1 MSAAPT
7 PPSDDELPT
16 PRVQNRRWIPRLV
29 WVVPIAAAVIGISLL
44 IKNWENQGPQITIS
58 FLSGEG
64 VQVGKTLVKYR
75 DVTVGHV
82 SAVGL
87 SADHKTVLVSAD
99 LSKDAAS
106 LLKADTQFW
115 IVRPRIGVG
124 SVSGLSTLL
133 SGVYIGL
140 KTGTATLSESHFMG
154 LENPPALS
162 HGPHGRELQLHAA
175 RAGSLA
181 IGAPVYF
188 RQFQV
193 GRVIDENLLPDG
205 NTRVSVFVDAPY
217 DRFVKPETRFWNA
230 SGINLRLGADGLNV
244 QTESLAAVLA
254 GGLAFDDGP
263 NEAVPAAANMPGEE
277 FTLYK
282 NEAEAMAPPDGDP
295 HYIRMRFAQA
305 LRGLDVGAPI
315 EFVGVN
321 IGSVVA
327 VDLGYDFQNKSFP
340 VIVTAKVYP
349 RRMGQAYA
357 VLAAQGKTE
366 SDATLATFVGTM
378 VNRGLRAQPRS
389 ASLLTGK
396 LYIALDFLPASP
408 RTAFDASI
416 RPLELPT
423 VSGTFQELEA
433 GVARIVKKVNDLPL
447 EQIAADLHT
456 DLTDLHE
463 TLSELHTRTL
473 PNAEDTLSALH
484 RTLDSADRTLD
495 VESPLQRG
503 LSETLSESRSTLQAV
518 RELADYLDRH
528 PDALLRGR
536 RPQKMPQRPAA
547 TSSTEAKP

>member
-1 MSAAPT
+1 MSTTHT
-7 PPSDDELPT
+7 PPSEEELPT
-16 PRVQNRRWIPRLV
+16 PAVQSRRWIPRLV
-29 WVVPIAAAVIGISLL
+29 WVVPIVAAVIGISLL
-44 IKNWENQGPQITIS
+44 IKNWQNAGPQITIS

-75 DVTVGHV
+75 DVAVGHV
-82 SAVGL
+82 SAVDL
-87 SADHKTVLVSAD
+87 SADHQTVVVSAD
-99 LSKDAAS
+99 LSKEAAS
-106 LLKADTQFW
+106 LLKTDTQFW

-124 SVSGLSTLL
+124 SVSGLGTLL
-133 SGVYIGL
+133 SGVYIGI
-140 KTGTATLSESHFMG
+140 KTGAATVHERQFVG

-162 HGPHGRELQLHAA
+162 HGPRGRELRLHAA

-193 GRVIDENLLPDG
+193 GRVIDENLLGDG
-205 NTRVSVFVDAPY
+205 STRVTVFVEAPY
-217 DRFVKPETRFWNA
+217 DGFVKPVTRFWNA
-230 SGINLRLGADGLNV
+230 SGIDVKLGADGLNV
-244 QTESLAAVLA
+244 QTESLAAVIA
-254 GGLAFDDGP
+254 GGVAFDDGP
-263 NEAVPAAANMPGEE
+263 SEVLPTGVAMSDD

-282 NEAEAMAPPDGDP
+282 NETEAMAPPDGDP
-295 HYIRMRFAQA
+295 HYVRMRFSQA
-305 LRGLDVGAPI
+305 LRGLDVGAPV

-327 VDLGYDFQNKSFP
+327 VDLGYEHQDRSFP
-340 VIVTAKVYP
+340 VIVTAKLYP
-349 RRMGQAYA
+349 RRMGQAYEA
-357 VLAAQGKTE
+357 ITAQGKTE
-366 SDATLATFVGTM
+366 SVETLAAFVGTL

-396 LYIALDFLPASP
+396 LYIALDFLPGSS
-408 RTAFDASI
+408 RVAFDASI

-423 VSGTFQELEA
+423 ANGTFQELEA
-433 GVARIVKKVNDLPL
+433 GVGRLVKKVNDLPL

-463 TLSELHTRTL
+463 TLSEFHDRVL
-473 PNAEDTLSALH
+473 PSAVDTLSALH
-484 RTLDSADRTLD
+484 TTLNSADRTLD

-503 LSETLSESRSTLQAV
+503 LTDTLSESRTTLQAV

-536 RPQKMPQRPAA
+536 RPQKIP
-547 TSSTEAKP
+547 EKP

>member
-7 PPSDDELPT
+7 SPSEGELPT
-16 PRVQNRRWIPRLV
+16 PAVQNRRWMPRLV

-44 IKNWENQGPQITIS
+44 IRNWENEGPRITIS

-75 DVTVGHV
+75 DVTVGRV

-87 SADHKTVLVSAD
+87 SADHETVVVSAD
-99 LSKDAAS
+99 LSKDAAA
-106 LLKADTQFW
+106 LLKEDTQFW

-124 SVSGLSTLL
+124 SVSGLDTLL
-133 SGVYIGL
+133 SGVYIGM
-140 KTGTATLSESHFMG
+140 KKGTATRREREFAG

-162 HGPHGRELQLHAA
+162 HGPRGRELQLHAA
-175 RAGSLA
+175 RAGSLSV
-181 IGAPVYF
+181 GAPVYF

-205 NTRVSVFVDAPY
+205 STRVTVFVEAPY
-217 DRFVKPETRFWNA
+217 DGFVKPVTRFWNA
-230 SGINLRLGADGLNV
+230 SGIDVKLGADGLSV
-244 QTESLAAVLA
+244 QTESLAALLA

-263 NEAVPAAANMPGEE
+263 TEAVPAAAGSTGQ
-277 FTLYK
+277 FSLYK
-282 NEAEAMAPPDGDP
+282 NETEAMAAPDGEP
-295 HYIRMRFAQA
+295 QYVLMRFAQA
-305 LRGLDVGAPI
+305 LRGLEVGAPV

-321 IGSVVA
+321 IGSVIA
-327 VDLGYDFQNKSFP
+327 VNLGYEPRDRSFP
-340 VIVTAKVYP
+340 VVVTAKVYP
-349 RRMGQAYA
+349 RRMGDAYE
-357 VLAAQGKTE
+357 VLTAQGKTE
-366 SDATLATFVGTM
+366 NNETLAAFVGTL

-408 RTAFDASI
+408 RVAFDSSN

-423 VSGTFQELEA
+423 VNGTFQELEA
-433 GVARIVKKVNDLPL
+433 SVGRLVQKVNDLPL
-447 EQIAADLHT
+447 EKIAVDLHT

-463 TLSELHTRTL
+463 TLSELHGRVL
-473 PNAEDTLSALH
+473 PNAENTLSALH

-495 VESPLQRG
+495 GESPLQRG
-503 LSETLSESRSTLQAV
+503 LTDTLSESRSTLQAV

-536 RPQKMPQRPAA
+536 RPQKMPQRPAG
-547 TSSTEAKP
+547 SSTDAKP

>member
-7 PPSDDELPT
+7 PPAEEELPT
-16 PRVQNRRWIPRLV
+16 PVVQNRRWIPRLV
-29 WVVPIAAAVIGISLL
+29 WVVPIVAAAIGISLL
-44 IKNWENQGPQITIS
+44 IRNWENQGPRITIS
-58 FLSGEG
+58 FLGGEG

-87 SADHKTVLVSAD
+87 SADHQTVVVSAD
-99 LSKDAAS
+99 LSKEAAS

-124 SVSGLSTLL
+124 SVSGLETLL
-133 SGVYIGL
+133 SGVYIGM
-140 KTGTATLSESHFMG
+140 KTGAATRRESQFVG

-162 HGPHGRELQLHAA
+162 HGPRGRELQLHAA

-193 GRVIDENLLPDG
+193 GRVIDENLQPDG
-205 NTRVSVFVDAPY
+205 STRVTVFVEAPY
-217 DRFVKPETRFWNA
+217 DGFVTPVTRFWNA
-230 SGINLRLGADGLNV
+230 SGIDVKLGADGLSV

-254 GGLAFDDGP
+254 GGLAFDEGP
-263 NEAVPAAANMPGEE
+263 IEDMPTAAGMPGE

-282 NEAEAMAPPDGDP
+282 NETEAMARPDGDP
-295 HYIRMRFAQA
+295 HYVRMRFAQA
-305 LRGLDVGAPI
+305 LRGLEVGAPV

-327 VDLGYDFQNKSFP
+327 VDLGYERQDNSFP
-340 VIVTAKVYP
+340 VIVTAKLYP
-349 RRMGQAYA
+349 RRMGQAYEA
-357 VLAAQGKTE
+357 LAAQGKTGSVE
-366 SDATLATFVGTM
+366 TLAVFAGTL
-378 VNRGLRAQPRS
+378 VKRGLRAQPRS

-396 LYIALDFLPASP
+396 LYIALDFLPTSP
-408 RTAFDASI
+408 RVAFDASL

-423 VSGTFQELEA
+423 VNGTFQELEA
-433 GVARIVKKVNDLPL
+433 SVGQLVKKVNNLPL

-456 DLTDLHE
+456 DLKDLHE
-463 TLSELHTRTL
+463 TLSELHAQVL
-473 PNAEDTLSALH
+473 PSAVDTLSALH
-484 RTLDSADRTLD
+484 GTLDSVDRTLD
-495 VESPLQRG
+495 AESPLQRG
-503 LSETLSESRSTLQAV
+503 LTDTLSESRSTLQAV

-536 RPQKMPQRPAA
+536 RPQKIPQGPAA
-547 TSSTEAKP
+547 LSSDTKP

>member
-7 PPSDDELPT
+7 PPSEEELPT
-16 PRVQNRRWIPRLV
+16 PVIQNRRWIPRLV

-44 IKNWENQGPQITIS
+44 IRNWENAGPRITIS

-82 SAVGL
+82 SAVVL
-87 SADHKTVLVSAD
+87 SKDQQTVLVSAD

-106 LLKADTQFW
+106 LLTADAQFW

-124 SVSGLSTLL
+124 SVSGLGTLI
-133 SGVYIGL
+133 SGMYIGM
-140 KTGTATLSESHFMG
+140 KTGTAALRERQFVG

-162 HGPHGRELQLHAA
+162 HGPRGRELQLHAA
-175 RAGSLA
+175 RAGSLG

-193 GRVIDENLLPDG
+193 GRVIDENLLGDG
-205 NTRVSVFVDAPY
+205 STRVTVFVEAPY
-217 DRFVKPETRFWNA
+217 DAFVKPVTRFWNA
-230 SGINLRLGADGLNV
+230 SGVDVRIGADGLDV

-263 NEAVPAAANMPGEE
+263 TEVLPTAVGIPGD

-282 NEAEAMAPPDGDP
+282 NETEAMAPPDGDP
-295 HYIRMRFAQA
+295 HYVRMRFSQA
-305 LRGLDVGAPI
+305 LRGLDVGAPV

-340 VIVTAKVYP
+340 VIVTAKLYP
-349 RRMGQAYA
+349 RRMGQAYE
-357 VLAAQGKTE
+357 VMAAQGKTE
-366 SDATLATFVGTM
+366 SVETLAAFVGTL

-408 RTAFDASI
+408 RAAFDASI

-495 VESPLQRG
+495 VESPLQRS
-503 LSETLSESRSTLQAV
+503 LTETLSDSRSTLQAV

-547 TSSTEAKP
+547 SSSDAKP

>member
-1 MSAAPT
+1 MSAAST
-7 PPSDDELPT
+7 PPPEEELST
-16 PRVQNRRWIPRLV
+16 PALQSRSWIPRLV

-44 IKNWENQGPQITIS
+44 IRNWENEGPRITIS
-58 FLSGEG
+58 FLGGEG

-75 DVTVGHV
+75 DVTVGRV
-82 SAVGL
+82 SVVVL
-87 SADHKTVLVSAD
+87 SPDHKTVVVTAD
-99 LSKDAAS
+99 LSKDAES

-124 SVSGLSTLL
+124 SVSGLDTLL
-133 SGVYIGL
+133 SGVYIGM
-140 KTGTATLSESHFMG
+140 KTGAATLSERHFLG

-162 HGPHGRELQLHAA
+162 HGPRGRELQLHAA

-205 NTRVSVFVDAPY
+205 STRVTVFVEAPY
-217 DRFVKPETRFWNA
+217 DGFVKPVTRFWNA
-230 SGINLRLGADGLNV
+230 SGIDVKLGADGLNV

-263 NEAVPAAANMPGEE
+263 TEAVPAAAGIPDEL
-277 FTLYK
+277 TLYK
-282 NEAEAMAPPDGDP
+282 NETEAMAPPDGDP
-295 HYIRMRFAQA
+295 RYIRMRFAQA
-305 LRGLDVGAPI
+305 LRGLEVGAPI

-327 VDLGYDFQNKSFP
+327 VDLGYEPQDKSFP

-349 RRMGQAYA
+349 RRMGTAYE
-357 VLAAQGKTE
+357 VLVAQGKTE
-366 SDATLATFVGTM
+366 SDATLAAFVGTL

-423 VSGTFQELEA
+423 VNGTFQQLEA
-433 GVARIVKKVNDLPL
+433 GVGRLVKKVNDLPL

-456 DLTDLHE
+456 DLKDLHE
-463 TLSELHTRTL
+463 TLSELHARVL
-473 PNAEDTLSALH
+473 PNAVDTLSALH
-484 RTLDSADRTLD
+484 STLDSAERTLD
-495 VESPLQRG
+495 VESPLQRS
-503 LSETLSESRSTLQAV
+503 LTETLSESRSTLQAV

-536 RPQKMPQRPAA
+536 RPQKMPDRPAA
-547 TSSTEAKP
+547 SSSDAKP

>member
-7 PPSDDELPT
+7 PPPEEELPT
-16 PRVQNRRWIPRLV
+16 PAVQNRSWIPRLV

-44 IKNWENQGPQITIS
+44 IRNWENAGPRITIS

-75 DVTVGHV
+75 DVTVGRV
-82 SAVGL
+82 LAVVL
-87 SADHKTVLVSAD
+87 SPDHQTVVVTVD

-124 SVSGLSTLL
+124 SVSGLETLL
-133 SGVYIGL
+133 SGVYIGM
-140 KTGTATLSESHFMG
+140 KTGAATLRERQFVG
-154 LENPPALS
+154 LENPPAIS
-162 HGPHGRELQLHAA
+162 HGPRGREIQLHAA

-205 NTRVSVFVDAPY
+205 STRVTVFVEAPY
-217 DRFVKPETRFWNA
+217 DGFVKPVTRFWNA
-230 SGINLRLGADGLNV
+230 SGIDVRLGADGLNV

-263 NEAVPAAANMPGEE
+263 IEALFVADGVPGE

-282 NEAEAMAPPDGDP
+282 NETEAMAPPDGDP
-295 HYIRMRFAQA
+295 RYVRMRFAQS
-305 LRGLDVGAPI
+305 LRGLEIGAPV

-327 VDLGYDFQNKSFP
+327 VDLGYKRQDKSFP

-349 RRMGQAYA
+349 RRMGQAYEA
-357 VLAAQGKTE
+357 LAAQGKTE
-366 SDATLATFVGTM
+366 SEETLAAFVGTL

-389 ASLLTGK
+389 GSLLTGK

-408 RTAFDASI
+408 RAAFDASI

-423 VSGTFQELEA
+423 VNGSFQELEA
-433 GVARIVKKVNDLPL
+433 NIGRLVKKVNDLPL
-447 EQIAADLHT
+447 EQITADLHT
-456 DLTDLHE
+456 DLKDLHE
-463 TLSELHTRTL
+463 TLSELHTRVL

-495 VESPLQRG
+495 RESPLQRG
-503 LSETLSESRSTLQAV
+503 LTETLSESRSTLQAV

-536 RPQKMPQRPAA
+536 RPQKIPQGPAA
-547 TSSTEAKP
+547 LSSDAQP

>member
-1 MSAAPT
+1 VSGVPT
-7 PPSDDELPT
+7 PPSEEELPT
-16 PRVQNRRWIPRLV
+16 PAVQHRSWIPRLV
-29 WVVPIAAAVIGISLL
+29 WVVPIIAAVIGISLL
-44 IKNWENQGPQITIS
+44 IRNWQNEGPRITIS

-75 DVTVGHV
+75 DVAVGRV
-82 SAVGL
+82 SAVAL
-87 SADHKTVLVSAD
+87 SADHQTVVVSAD

-124 SVSGLSTLL
+124 SVSGLDTLL
-133 SGVYIGL
+133 SGVYIGM
-140 KTGTATLSESHFMG
+140 KTGTTTLRERHFVG
-154 LENPPALS
+154 LEDPPALS
-162 HGPHGRELQLHAA
+162 HGPRGRELQLHAP

-205 NTRVSVFVDAPY
+205 STRVTVFVDAPY
-217 DRFVKPETRFWNA
+217 DGFVKPVTRFWNA
-230 SGINLRLGADGLNV
+230 SGIDVKLGADGLTV

-263 NEAVPAAANMPGEE
+263 TEIVPVAAGILGD

-282 NEAEAMAPPDGDP
+282 NETEAMAPPDGDP
-295 HYIRMRFAQA
+295 HYVRMRFSQA
-305 LRGLDVGAPI
+305 LRGLEVGAPV

-327 VDLGYDFQNKSFP
+327 VDLGYEHRDRSFP
-340 VIVTAKVYP
+340 VIVTAKLYP

-357 VLAAQGKTE
+357 ALAAQGKTE
-366 SDATLATFVGTM
+366 SVETLAAFVGTL

-423 VSGTFQELEA
+423 VNGTFQQLEA
-433 GVARIVKKVNDLPL
+433 SVGQLVKKVNDLPL

-456 DLTDLHE
+456 DLNDLHE
-463 TLSELHTRTL
+463 TLGELHTRVL
-473 PNAEDTLSALH
+473 PNADDTLSALH
-484 RTLDSADRTLD
+484 GTLDSAERTLNVD
-495 VESPLQRG
+495 SPLQRG
-503 LSETLSESRSTLQAV
+503 LTETLSESRITLQAV

-536 RPQKMPQRPAA
+536 RPQKIPQKPAP
-547 TSSTEAKP
+547 SSSDAKP

>member
-7 PPSDDELPT
+7 PPSEEELPA
-16 PRVQNRRWIPRLV
+16 PAVRNRTWIPRLV
-29 WVVPIAAAVIGISLL
+29 WVVPIVAAVIGISLL
-44 IKNWENQGPQITIS
+44 VKNWENAGPQITIT

-64 VQVGKTLVKYR
+64 VQVGKTLIKYR

-87 SADHKTVLVSAD
+87 SADHQTVLVSAD

-115 IVRPRIGVG
+115 IVRPRVGVG
-124 SVSGLSTLL
+124 SVSGLGTLL
-133 SGVYIGL
+133 SGNYIGM
-140 KTGTATLSESHFMG
+140 KTGAATLTERHFIG

-162 HGPHGRELQLHAA
+162 HGPRGRELMLHAA
-175 RAGSLA
+175 RAGSLG

-193 GRVIDENLLPDG
+193 GRVIDENLLSDG
-205 NTRVSVFVDAPY
+205 STRVTVFVEAPY
-217 DRFVKPETRFWNA
+217 DGFVKPVTRFWNA
-230 SGINLRLGADGLNV
+230 SGIDVKLGADGLNV

-254 GGLAFDDGP
+254 GGVAFDDGP
-263 NEAVPAAANMPGEE
+263 TEVVAAAVGIPGD
-277 FTLYK
+277 FSLYK
-282 NEAEAMAPPDGDP
+282 NEIEAMAPPDGDP
-295 HYIRMRFAQA
+295 HYVRMRFAQA
-305 LRGLDVGAPI
+305 LRGLDVGAPV

-327 VDLGYDFQNKSFP
+327 VDLGYERQNRSFP
-340 VIVTAKVYP
+340 VIVTAKLYP
-349 RRMGQAYA
+349 RRMGQAYEA
-357 VLAAQGKTE
+357 LTAQGKTE
-366 SDATLATFVGTM
+366 SVETLATFVGTL
-378 VNRGLRAQPRS
+378 VDRGLRAQPRS

-423 VSGTFQELEA
+423 ANGTFQELEA
-433 GVARIVKKVNDLPL
+433 GVGRLVKKVNDLPL

-463 TLSELHTRTL
+463 TLSELHGRVL
-473 PNAEDTLSALH
+473 PSAVDTLSALH
-484 RTLDSADRTLD
+484 TTLNSAERTLD

-503 LSETLSESRSTLQAV
+503 LTETLSESRTTLQAV
-518 RELADYLDRH
+518 RELADYLNRH

-536 RPQKMPQRPAA
+536 RPQKMPRTPVAP
-547 TSSTEAKP
+547 SSEVKP

>member
-1 MSAAPT
+1 MSTAPT
-7 PPSDDELPT
+7 PSSEEELPT
-16 PRVQNRRWIPRLV
+16 PAIRNRRWIPRLV

-44 IKNWENQGPQITIS
+44 IRNWQNAGPHITIS

-75 DVTVGHV
+75 DVTVGRV
-82 SAVGL
+82 SDIVL
-87 SADHKTVLVSAD
+87 SSDHETVLVSAD
-99 LSKDAAS
+99 LSKDTAS

-124 SVSGLSTLL
+124 SVSGLNTLL

-140 KTGTATLSESHFMG
+140 KTGTATRRERQFAG

-162 HGPHGRELQLHAA
+162 HGPRGRELQLHAA

-205 NTRVSVFVDAPY
+205 STRVTVFVEAPY
-217 DRFVKPETRFWNA
+217 DGFVKAVTRFWNA
-230 SGINLRLGADGLNV
+230 SGINVKLGADGLNV
-244 QTESLAAVLA
+244 ETESLAAVLA

-263 NEAVPAAANMPGEE
+263 TEAVPAAAGIPGEYI
-277 FTLYK
+277 LYK
-282 NEAEAMAPPDGDP
+282 NETEAMAPPDGDP
-295 HYIRMRFAQA
+295 HFIRMRFAQA
-305 LRGLDVGAPI
+305 LRGLEVGAPV

-327 VDLGYDFQNKSFP
+327 VDLGYEDQDRSFP
-340 VIVTAKVYP
+340 VIVTAKLYP
-349 RRMGQAYA
+349 RRMGQAYE
-357 VLAAQGKTE
+357 VLAAQGKTG
-366 SDATLATFVGTM
+366 SDETIAAFVGTL

-408 RTAFDASI
+408 RAAFDATI

-423 VSGTFQELEA
+423 VNGTFQELEA
-433 GVARIVKKVNDLPL
+433 GVGRLVKKVNDLPL
-447 EQIAADLHT
+447 EKIARDLHV
-456 DLTDLHE
+456 DLNDLHE
-463 TLSELHTRTL
+463 TLSELHDRVL
-473 PNAEDTLSALH
+473 PNAVDTLSALH

-495 VESPLQRG
+495 GESPLQRG
-503 LSETLSESRSTLQAV
+503 LTESLSEARSTLQAV
-518 RELADYLDRH
+518 HELADYLDRH

-547 TSSTEAKP
+547 STSEAKP

>member
-1 MSAAPT
+1 
-7 PPSDDELPT
+7 
-16 PRVQNRRWIPRLV
+16 LV
-29 WVVPIAAAVIGISLL
+29 WVVPLAAAVIGISLL
-44 IKNWENQGPQITIS
+44 IRNWENAGPRITITL
-58 FLSGEG
+58 LSGEG
-64 VQVGKTLVKYR
+64 VQVGKTLIKYR

-87 SADHKTVLVSAD
+87 SADHQTVVVSAD

-124 SVSGLSTLL
+124 SVSGLDTLL
-133 SGVYIGL
+133 SGVYIGM
-140 KTGTATLSESHFMG
+140 KTGAAALSERHFVG

-162 HGPHGRELQLHAA
+162 HGPRGRELELHAA
-175 RAGSLA
+175 RAGSLG

-205 NTRVSVFVDAPY
+205 STRVTVFVEAPY
-217 DRFVKPETRFWNA
+217 DGFVRPVTRFWNA
-230 SGINLRLGADGLNV
+230 SGINVKLGADGLNV

-254 GGLAFDDGP
+254 GGIAFDDGP
-263 NEAVPAAANMPGEE
+263 IEALFAAGGTPGEI
-277 FTLYK
+277 TLYK
-282 NEAEAMAPPDGDP
+282 NETEAMAPPDGDP

-305 LRGLDVGAPI
+305 LRGLEAGAPV

-327 VDLGYDFQNKSFP
+327 VDLGYEHQDKSFP

-349 RRMGQAYA
+349 RRMGQAYEA
-357 VLAAQGKTE
+357 LTAQGKTE
-366 SDATLATFVGTM
+366 SEETLAAFVGTL
-378 VNRGLRAQPRS
+378 VKRGLRAQPRS
-389 ASLLTGK
+389 GSLLTEK

-408 RTAFDASI
+408 RAAFDASI

-423 VSGTFQELEA
+423 VNGSFQELEA
-433 GVARIVKKVNDLPL
+433 NISRLVTKVNDLPL

-456 DLTDLHE
+456 DLKDLHE
-463 TLSELHTRTL
+463 TLSELHTRVL

-484 RTLDSADRTLD
+484 RTLDSADQTLN
-495 VESPLQRG
+495 VQSPLQRG
-503 LSETLSESRSTLQAV
+503 LTDTLSESRSTLQAV

-536 RPQKMPQRPAA
+536 RPQKMPESPAA
-547 TSSTEAKP
+547 PSSEAKP

>member
-1 MSAAPT
+1 MSAASV
-7 PPSDDELPT
+7 PPSEEELPT
-16 PRVQNRRWIPRLV
+16 PVIQNRRWIPRLV

-44 IKNWENQGPQITIS
+44 IKNWENHGPQITIS

-75 DVTVGHV
+75 DVTVGRV
-82 SAVGL
+82 STVML
-87 SADHKTVLVSAD
+87 SADHKTVEVTAD

-106 LLKADTQFW
+106 LLTEDTQFW

-124 SVSGLSTLL
+124 SVSGLDTLL
-133 SGVYIGL
+133 SGVYIDM
-140 KTGTATLSESHFMG
+140 KTGVATRLEHRFVG

-162 HGPHGRELQLHAA
+162 HGPRGRELQLHAA

-205 NTRVSVFVDAPY
+205 STRVILFVEAPY
-217 DRFVKPETRFWNA
+217 DGFLKPVTRFWNA
-230 SGINLRLGADGLNV
+230 SGIDVKLNADGLNV

-263 NEAVPAAANMPGEE
+263 TEAVPASAGMLGD
-277 FTLYK
+277 FILYK
-282 NEAEAMAPPDGDP
+282 NETEAMAPPDGEP
-295 HYIRMRFAQA
+295 HYVRMRFAQA
-305 LRGLDVGAPI
+305 LRGLEVGAPV

-327 VDLGYDFQNKSFP
+327 VSLGYESQDRSFP
-340 VIVTAKVYP
+340 IVVTAKLYP
-349 RRMGQAYA
+349 RRMGQAYEA
-357 VLAAQGKTE
+357 LAAQGKTE
-366 SDATLATFVGTM
+366 STDTLATFVGTL
-378 VNRGLRAQPRS
+378 VSRGLRAQPRS

-408 RTAFDASI
+408 RVAFDSSI

-423 VSGTFQELEA
+423 VNGTFQELEA
-433 GVARIVKKVNDLPL
+433 SVGRLVKKVNDLPL
-447 EQIAADLHT
+447 EQIAADLHR
-456 DLTDLHE
+456 DLGDLHE
-463 TLSELHTRTL
+463 TLSDLHTQVL
-473 PNAEDTLSALH
+473 PNAVATLSVLNS
-484 RTLDSADRTLD
+484 TLDSADRTLD

-503 LSETLSESRSTLQAV
+503 ITETLSEARSTLQAV
-518 RELADYLDRH
+518 RELADYVDRH

-536 RPQKMPQRPAA
+536 RPQQMPQRAA
-547 TSSTEAKP
+547 ALSSDAKP

>member
-1 MSAAPT
+1 MSTAHT
-7 PPSDDELPT
+7 PPSEEELPT
-16 PRVQNRRWIPRLV
+16 PAVQSRRWIPRLV
-29 WVVPIAAAVIGISLL
+29 WVVPIVAAVIGISLL
-44 IKNWENQGPQITIS
+44 IRNWQNAGPQITIS

-75 DVTVGHV
+75 DVAVGHV
-82 SAVGL
+82 SAVDL
-87 SADHKTVLVSAD
+87 SADHQTVVVSAD
-99 LSKDAAS
+99 LSKEAAS
-106 LLKADTQFW
+106 LLKTDTQFW

-124 SVSGLSTLL
+124 SVSGLGTLL
-133 SGVYIGL
+133 SGVYIGM
-140 KTGTATLSESHFMG
+140 KTGAATGRERQFVG

-162 HGPHGRELQLHAA
+162 HGPRGRELQLHAA

-193 GRVIDENLLPDG
+193 GRVIDENLLGDG
-205 NTRVSVFVDAPY
+205 STRVTVFVEAPY
-217 DRFVKPETRFWNA
+217 DGFVKPVTRFWNA
-230 SGINLRLGADGLNV
+230 SGIDVRLGADGLNV

-254 GGLAFDDGP
+254 GGIAFDDGP
-263 NEAVPAAANMPGEE
+263 IEELPTAVGKPGD

-282 NEAEAMAPPDGDP
+282 NETEAMAPPDGDP
-295 HYIRMRFAQA
+295 HYVRMRFSQA
-305 LRGLDVGAPI
+305 LRGLEVGAPV

-327 VDLGYDFQNKSFP
+327 VDLAYEHQDRSFP
-340 VIVTAKVYP
+340 VIVTAKLYP
-349 RRMGQAYA
+349 RRMGQAYEA
-357 VLAAQGKTE
+357 LTAQGKTE
-366 SDATLATFVGTM
+366 SVETLAVFVGTL

-396 LYIALDFLPASP
+396 LYIALDFLPASS
-408 RTAFDASI
+408 RVAFDASI

-423 VSGTFQELEA
+423 ANGTFQELEA
-433 GVARIVKKVNDLPL
+433 GVGRLVKKVNDLPL

-463 TLSELHTRTL
+463 TLSELHDRVL
-473 PNAEDTLSALH
+473 PSAVDTLSALH
-484 RTLDSADRTLD
+484 TTLNSADRTLD

-503 LSETLSESRSTLQAV
+503 LTDTLSESRTTLQAV

-536 RPQKMPQRPAA
+536 RPQKVP
-547 TSSTEAKP
+547 EKP